1 MHSKLQAALCLTHP
15 PVAVYKT
22 HQPPEGSLTMPEGS
36 HGCVIALLAA
46 AAKGKTAAFQE
57 TTVGCPGGKAGL
69 GFAPLK
75 PGFMSEFLST
85 GNDARP
91 GMRYKETPALAD
103 DYIHSLPHT
112 PPPEWLV
119 FQPLDQVAETVN
131 PLAVVFLVNAD
142 QLSGLITLAN
152 YDRPTQDNVK
162 VLFGAGCVQSIL
174 YSLCQEEAGGD
185 TCYLG
190 LTDPSARLHIPP
202 RTALLFPP
210 LSSFPRVGR
219 QGGGEFPHY
228 RNLEK
233 DLPPDFMQTIIRISP
248 IERRRCFA
256 LHTILQHHISVEC
269 LPPGAADSCPGD
281 FHEHK
286 GRPWRLPYYL
296 SLLQRFLHLVP
307 QFW

>member
-1 MHSKLQAALCLTHP
+1 
-15 PVAVYKT
+15 
-22 HQPPEGSLTMPEGS
+22 MPEGS

-46 AAKGKTAAFQE
+46 AAKGRTAAFQE
-57 TTVGCPGGKAGL
+57 NTIGCPGGKAGL
-69 GFAPLK
+69 GFTPLK

-174 YSLCQEEAGGD
+174 YSLCQEEDGGD

-202 RTALLFPP
+202 ELL
-210 LSSFPRVGR
+210 SFSLPYHRFI
-219 QGGGEFPHY
+219 E
-228 RNLEK
+228 LEGK
-233 DLPPDFMQTIIRISP
+233 VEESFLTTETWKRICHRIS
-248 IERRRCFA
+248 RK
-256 LHTILQHHISVEC
+256 L
-269 LPPGAADSCPGD
+269 
-281 FHEHK
+281 
-286 GRPWRLPYYL
+286 
-296 SLLQRFLHLVP
+296 
-307 QFW
+307 

>member
-1 MHSKLQAALCLTHP
+1 MTLAR
-15 PVAVYKT
+15 
-22 HQPPEGSLTMPEGS
+22 
-36 HGCVIALLAA
+36 GC
-46 AAKGKTAAFQE
+46 
-57 TTVGCPGGKAGL
+57 GL
-69 GFAPLK
+69 RG
-75 PGFMSEFLST
+75 
-85 GNDARP
+85 
-91 GMRYKETPALAD
+91 TPTLAD
-103 DYIHSLPHT
+103 NYMQGLPHT
-112 PPPEWLV
+112 PPPECLV
-119 FQPLDQVAETVN
+119 FQPLEQVSEASN

-174 YSLCQEEAGGD
+174 YSLCQEEARGD

-190 LTDPSARLHIPP
+190 LTDPSARLHASQNCSP
-202 RTALLFPP
+202 FPP

-233 DLPPDFMQTIIRISP
+233 DLPPDFTQTIIRISP

-256 LHTILQHHISVEC
+256 LHTILQHHISVER

-296 SLLQRFLHLVP
+296 SLLQRFLIWSHNFGNITLVLYTCFILVEVVLHSMLLRRGSCP
-307 QFW
+307 AAWVGPFCCWMPCNFL

>member
-1 MHSKLQAALCLTHP
+1 MNSKLQAALCLTHQ

-36 HGCVIALLAA
+36 HGCVIALLVA

-75 PGFMSEFLST
+75 PGFMSDFLST

-152 YDRPTQDNVK
+152 YDRPTQGNVK

-174 YSLCQEEAGGD
+174 YSLC
-185 TCYLG
+185 
-190 LTDPSARLHIPP
+190 
-202 RTALLFPP
+202 
-210 LSSFPRVGR
+210 
-219 QGGGEFPHY
+219 
-228 RNLEK
+228 
-233 DLPPDFMQTIIRISP
+233 
-248 IERRRCFA
+248 
-256 LHTILQHHISVEC
+256 
-269 LPPGAADSCPGD
+269 
-281 FHEHK
+281 
-286 GRPWRLPYYL
+286 
-296 SLLQRFLHLVP
+296 
-307 QFW
+307 

>member
-1 MHSKLQAALCLTHP
+1 MNSKLQAALCLTHP

-46 AAKGKTAAFQE
+46 AAKGRTAAFQE
-57 TTVGCPGGKAGL
+57 NTIGCPGGKAGL
-69 GFAPLK
+69 GFTPLK

-91 GMRYKETPALAD
+91 GMRYKETPA
-103 DYIHSLPHT
+103 
-112 PPPEWLV
+112 
-119 FQPLDQVAETVN
+119 
-131 PLAVVFLVNAD
+131 LAVVFLVNAD

-174 YSLCQEEAGGD
+174 YSLCQEEDGGD

-202 RTALLFPP
+202 ELL
-210 LSSFPRVGR
+210 SFSLPYHR
-219 QGGGEFPHY
+219 F
-228 RNLEK
+228 LELEGK
-233 DLPPDFMQTIIRISP
+233 VEESFLTTETWKRICHRIS
-248 IERRRCFA
+248 RK
-256 LHTILQHHISVEC
+256 L
-269 LPPGAADSCPGD
+269 
-281 FHEHK
+281 
-286 GRPWRLPYYL
+286 
-296 SLLQRFLHLVP
+296 
-307 QFW
+307 

>member
-1 MHSKLQAALCLTHP
+1 
-15 PVAVYKT
+15 
-22 HQPPEGSLTMPEGS
+22 
-36 HGCVIALLAA
+36 
-46 AAKGKTAAFQE
+46 
-57 TTVGCPGGKAGL
+57 
-69 GFAPLK
+69 
-75 PGFMSEFLST
+75 
-85 GNDARP
+85 
-91 GMRYKETPALAD
+91 MRYKETPALAD

-202 RTALLFPP
+202 ELLSFSPP
-210 LSSFPRVGR
+210 PIIVSSSWKARWR
-219 QGGGEFPHY
+219 RFPHY
-228 RNLEK
+228 RNLER
-233 DLPPDFMQTIIRISP
+233 ICRRIS
-248 IERRRCFA
+248 CK
-256 LHTILQHHISVEC
+256 L
-269 LPPGAADSCPGD
+269 
-281 FHEHK
+281 
-286 GRPWRLPYYL
+286 
-296 SLLQRFLHLVP
+296 
-307 QFW
+307 

>member
-1 MHSKLQAALCLTHP
+1 MHSKLQAALCLTYP

-22 HQPPEGSLTMPEGS
+22 HQPPEGSLTAPEGS

-75 PGFMSEFLST
+75 PGFMSDFLST

-131 PLAVVFLVNAD
+131 PLAVVFLVSAD

-174 YSLCQEEAGGD
+174 YSLCQE
-185 TCYLG
+185 
-190 LTDPSARLHIPP
+190 
-202 RTALLFPP
+202 
-210 LSSFPRVGR
+210 
-219 QGGGEFPHY
+219 
-228 RNLEK
+228 
-233 DLPPDFMQTIIRISP
+233 
-248 IERRRCFA
+248 
-256 LHTILQHHISVEC
+256 
-269 LPPGAADSCPGD
+269 
-281 FHEHK
+281 
-286 GRPWRLPYYL
+286 
-296 SLLQRFLHLVP
+296 
-307 QFW
+307 

>member
-1 MHSKLQAALCLTHP
+1 MHSKLQAALCLTYQ

-46 AAKGKTAAFQE
+46 AAKGRTAAFQE
-57 TTVGCPGGKAGL
+57 NTIGCPGRKAGL
-69 GFAPLK
+69 GFTPLK

-174 YSLCQEEAGGD
+174 YSLCQEEDGGD

-202 RTALLFPP
+202 ELL
-210 LSSFPRVGR
+210 SFSLPYHR
-219 QGGGEFPHY
+219 F
-228 RNLEK
+228 LELEGK
-233 DLPPDFMQTIIRISP
+233 VEESFLTTETWKRICHRIS
-248 IERRRCFA
+248 RK
-256 LHTILQHHISVEC
+256 L
-269 LPPGAADSCPGD
+269 
-281 FHEHK
+281 
-286 GRPWRLPYYL
+286 
-296 SLLQRFLHLVP
+296 
-307 QFW
+307 

>member
-152 YDRPTQDNVK
+152 
-162 VLFGAGCVQSIL
+162 
-174 YSLCQEEAGGD
+174 
-185 TCYLG
+185 
-190 LTDPSARLHIPP
+190 
-202 RTALLFPP
+202 
-210 LSSFPRVGR
+210 
-219 QGGGEFPHY
+219 
-228 RNLEK
+228 
-233 DLPPDFMQTIIRISP
+233 
-248 IERRRCFA
+248 
-256 LHTILQHHISVEC
+256 
-269 LPPGAADSCPGD
+269 
-281 FHEHK
+281 
-286 GRPWRLPYYL
+286 
-296 SLLQRFLHLVP
+296 
-307 QFW
+307 

>member
-22 HQPPEGSLTMPEGS
+22 HQPPEGSLTAPEGS

-75 PGFMSEFLST
+75 PGFMSDFLST

-119 FQPLDQVAETVN
+119 F
-131 PLAVVFLVNAD
+131 LVNAD
-142 QLSGLITLAN
+142 QLSGLIALAN

-202 RTALLFPP
+202 ELL
-210 LSSFPRVGR
+210 SFSLPYHR
-219 QGGGEFPHY
+219 F
-228 RNLEK
+228 LELEGK
-233 DLPPDFMQTIIRISP
+233 VEESFLTTETWKRICHRIS
-248 IERRRCFA
+248 RK
-256 LHTILQHHISVEC
+256 L
-269 LPPGAADSCPGD
+269 
-281 FHEHK
+281 
-286 GRPWRLPYYL
+286 
-296 SLLQRFLHLVP
+296 
-307 QFW
+307 